1 MYWLQFFK
9 AGGQCSVA
17 RAGQQAADVHGA
29 IGAILQAAEGQTH
42 PDSQIASLGSGLCC
56 AAMEAIAASPE
67 LDATSDAHLDQLEA
81 AMPPAKYAV
90 GHFQYE
96 QNADFF
102 SSPTFVWQPEMK
114 ADAAKMATFA
124 KYDIETYP
132 LKGLTVFSGFAAPL
146 LMCIQGC
153 QKKVVSM
160 PAGDSV
166 VIADAATK
174 PAVKPA
180 GAVVIVHGMSGHVGQ
195 LAHYAE
201 ALAARGYLVVL
212 PTFDDSSLNNVK
224 VNPSLGGVRNRITR
238 CWHIQCCL
246 EWVHAR
252 YGDLSVGL
260 LGHSL
265 GTNTIVRMRGNYPKV
280 FLAGPNHPL
289 SMTPYPMLE
298 VGYDT
303 AQHPGASTSK
313 RSNRGLGTDFT
324 HVLAGSSAA
333 SCCENAGRADA
344 VPLTLEHCTS
354 GSSGA
359 TYTSLNSRTTHAPA
373 LCCGRLSRC
382 TARVTPPCA
391 ARGQVLSAVGGL
403 VPLVIRADGLY
414 WKRRANAQDS
424 PSSFSSGWF
433 RRPSHRTESAGGGA
447 VAQGGDGMGERWH
460 LGRDSG

>member
-1 MYWLQFFK
+1 MPNATVL
-9 AGGQCSVA
+9 
-17 RAGQQAADVHGA
+17 
-29 IGAILQAAEGQTH
+29 ILFLASLAT
-42 PDSQIASLGSGLCC
+42 SSNQIAKIASAAIGLCC

-280 FLAGPNHPL
+280 FLAGPHPT
-289 SMTPYPMLE
+289 MTPIRCWRLATTPLNTLG
-298 VGYDT
+298 VHRAG
-303 AQHPGASTSK
+303 G
-313 RSNRGLGTDFT
+313 SNRGLG
-324 HVLAGSSAA
+324 
-333 SCCENAGRADA
+333 N
-344 VPLTLEHCTS
+344 
-354 GSSGA
+354 
-359 TYTSLNSRTTHAPA
+359 
-373 LCCGRLSRC
+373 
-382 TARVTPPCA
+382 
-391 ARGQVLSAVGGL
+391 
-403 VPLVIRADGLY
+403 GLY
-414 WKRRANAQDS
+414 PRAC
-424 PSSFSSGWF
+424 W
-433 RRPSHRTESAGGGA
+433 
-447 VAQGGDGMGERWH
+447 VLCGE
-460 LGRDSG
+460 LL

>member
-1 MYWLQFFK
+1 
-9 AGGQCSVA
+9 
-17 RAGQQAADVHGA
+17 
-29 IGAILQAAEGQTH
+29 
-42 PDSQIASLGSGLCC
+42 
-56 AAMEAIAASPE
+56 MEAIAASPE

-102 SSPTFVWQPEMK
+102 SSPTFVWQPETK

-160 PAGDSV
+160 PVGDSV

-303 AQHPGASTSK
+303 AQHPGASTEPAALIVVS
-313 RSNRGLGTDFT
+313 GTDFT

-354 GSSGA
+354 GKLPKAAKYTFAELSHNGFCDPRCVADASPGA
-359 TYTSLNSRTTHAPA
+359 PRASR
-373 LCCGRLSRC
+373 L
-382 TARVTPPCA
+382 
-391 ARGQVLSAVGGL
+391 L
-403 VPLVIRADGLY
+403 VPLVVKFFQQ
-414 WKRRANAQDS
+414 W
-424 PSSFSSGWF
+424 
-433 RRPSHRTESAGGGA
+433 
-447 VAQGGDGMGERWH
+447 VV
-460 LGRDSG
+460 